1 LHKNRGIRFYC
12 FVTFAVNCLG
22 MESKNRRTFIKIGI
36 TGGVAALVFVWNKL
50 TLRYISNSKQT
61 SKIFPFPKNRVITFY
76 KDYIVVKR
84 EKTTVLSAR
93 CTHLGCMINKTENNR
108 LVCPC
113 HGSEFDL
120 DGNAVKG
127 PAYKSLEKIPS
138 QIISGGSEIE
148 IDI

>member
-1 LHKNRGIRFYC
+1 
-12 FVTFAVNCLG
+12 
-22 MESKNRRTFIKIGI
+22 MDSKNRRTFIRIGI
-36 TGGVAALVFVWNKL
+36 TGVVAALVFGWNKL
-50 TLRYISNSKQT
+50 TLRYIGNIKKR

-76 KDYIVVKR
+76 EDYIVVKR
-84 EKTTVLSAR
+84 KTTTVLSAR
-93 CTHLGCMINKTENNR
+93 CTHLGCTINRTESNR

-138 QIISGGSEIE
+138 QIISDGLEIE
-148 IDI
+148 IDS